1 MKNIQLIA
9 FNVNDFE
16 INYVK
21 LKLSS
26 KKYEKTNFDLKTYRF
41 IKNSWLQP
49 VVLINNW
56 FVSIQEYEWV
66 KRVFNIVPEKFNFRI
81 FDKTLN

>member
-1 MKNIQLIA
+1 MKNMKLIA

-21 LKLSS
+21 LKLLS
-26 KKYEKTNFDLKTYRF
+26 KKYERTNFDLKTYKF

>member
-1 MKNIQLIA
+1 MKNMKLIA

-21 LKLSS
+21 LKLLS

>member
-1 MKNIQLIA
+1 MKNMKLIA

-21 LKLSS
+21 LKLLS
-26 KKYEKTNFDLKTYRF
+26 KKYERTNFDLKTYRF

>member
-1 MKNIQLIA
+1 MKNTQLIA

-21 LKLSS
+21 LKLLS

>member
-26 KKYEKTNFDLKTYRF
+26 KKYEKTNFDLKTYKF

-66 KRVFNIVPEKFNFRI
+66 KRVFNIVPEKFNFRA

>member
-1 MKNIQLIA
+1 MKNTQLIA

-21 LKLSS
+21 LKLLS

-66 KRVFNIVPEKFNFRI
+66 KRVFNIVPEKFNFRT

>member
-1 MKNIQLIA
+1 MKNTQLIA

-21 LKLSS
+21 LKLLS
-26 KKYEKTNFDLKTYRF
+26 KKYEKTIFDLKTYSF